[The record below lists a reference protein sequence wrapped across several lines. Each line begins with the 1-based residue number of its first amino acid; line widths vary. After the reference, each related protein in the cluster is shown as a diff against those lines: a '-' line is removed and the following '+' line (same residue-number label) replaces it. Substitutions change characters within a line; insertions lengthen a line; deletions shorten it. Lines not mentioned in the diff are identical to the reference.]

1 MENTIDL
8 KKVQKIALKIILKDQ
23 YISYD
28 HALTTVG
35 IDCLIDRRE
44 QLCLKFAKACLK
56 NENLKDMFPLNEDSH
71 RNIRQRDVFKVT
83 FAHTDRLKNSSI
95 P

>member
-1 MENTIDL
+1 M
-8 KKVQKIALKIILKDQ
+8 KVQ

-56 NENLKDMFPLNEDSH
+56 KDMSPLNEDSH
-71 RNIRQRDVFKVT
+71 QNIRQREVFKVT

-95 P
+95 PYMQRLINSNE